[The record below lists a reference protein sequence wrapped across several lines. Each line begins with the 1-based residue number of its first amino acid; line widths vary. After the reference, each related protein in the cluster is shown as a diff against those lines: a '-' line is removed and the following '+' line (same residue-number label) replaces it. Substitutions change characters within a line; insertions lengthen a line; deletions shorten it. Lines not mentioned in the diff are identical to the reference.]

1 MKTNHNLL
9 NAPLEIIQRKLS
21 RLVRKDFLTFFKEY
35 LESYQKNDYR
45 VMKQAYDKYMLFV
58 SMNEDRGKFKSPDA
72 RTVRRFVDFLQQTS
86 KGTGEASTYG
96 RFRKAVLHAVMQGI
110 LKENPCS
117 EVKCIRSN
125 DELVKDILS
134 EKEIL
139 MLIHSHYNDEN
150 QEIRKAFI
158 FSLYTGIR
166 FCDVKSL
173 RYCNIDYSNRLISF
187 EQSKTKGSSS
197 RSMAYIPLRE
207 DLMVLL
213 SLKNRHITSKDELL
227 FNLPSHPTCLKHLR
241 KWTKAA
247 GISKHITWHSARH
260 SFATN
265 ILKNGADIKVVA
277 DLLGHSSLKY
287 VEKYTRAVDQMK
299 VRAVY
304 SLPEINTEV

>member
-9 NAPLEIIQRKLS
+9 NAPLGIIQRKLS

-35 LESYQKNDYR
+35 LDSYDKRDYR

-58 SMNEDRGKFKSPDA
+58 SMNEEIGKFRSPDA
-72 RTVRRFVDFLQQTS
+72 GAVRRFADFLQQTS
-86 KGTGEASTYG
+86 KGTGAASTYG
-96 RFRKAVLHAVMQGI
+96 RFRKAVLHAVRQGI
-110 LKENPCS
+110 LKENPCTDVRCS
-117 EVKCIRSN
+117 RSN

-134 EKEIL
+134 EEEVQ
-139 MLIHSHYNDEN
+139 MLLRSHYQDEN
-150 QEIRKAFI
+150 KEIRKAFI

-173 RYCNIDYSNRLISF
+173 RYSNIDHSNLLISF

-197 RSMAYIPLRE
+197 RSVAYIPLRE
-207 DLMVLL
+207 DLMQLI
-213 SLKNRHITSKDELL
+213 SSRHITSKDELL

-247 GISKHITWHSARH
+247 GIDKHITWHCARH

-277 DLLGHSSLKY
+277 DLLGHSGLKY
-287 VEKYTRAVDQMK
+287 VEKYTRAVDKMK
-299 VRAVY
+299 VLAVH
-304 SLPEINTEV
+304 SLPGIG